1 MSGESVLKKNK
12 LTDEERVARINAS
25 RKAYEARNPS
35 RRREYHL
42 AYAAAQKQALLD
54 AGFVPK
60 PVGRPARDP
69 PNVIRKVG
77 AKRERGDNYRNYQ
90 RAYQRLLRARRREEG
105 WFPTPCGFVPP
116 GYVEV
121 LLQHRQRCVVL
132 DTPPLVR
139 SSDQNQPD
147 KNVS

>member
-1 MSGESVLKKNK
+1 M
-12 LTDEERVARINAS
+12 
-25 RKAYEARNPS
+25 
-35 RRREYHL
+35 
-42 AYAAAQKQALLD
+42 
-54 AGFVPK
+54 PK

-69 PNVIRKVG
+69 ENVIRKVG
-77 AKRERGDNYRNYQ
+77 AKRERGDDYRKYQ

-121 LLQHRQRCVVL
+121 LLQHRQRGVTL
-132 DTPPLVR
+132 DATTSAR

-147 KNVS
+147 KIASVI